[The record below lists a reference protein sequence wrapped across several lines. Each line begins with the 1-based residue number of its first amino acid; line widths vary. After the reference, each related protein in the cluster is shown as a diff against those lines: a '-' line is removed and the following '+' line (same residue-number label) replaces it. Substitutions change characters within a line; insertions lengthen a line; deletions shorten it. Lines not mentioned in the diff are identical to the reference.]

1 MSPTQPYALVTGA
14 SRGIGKAIAKE
25 LAARQYN
32 LLLVSADELTLRAAA
47 FGLKSEFPTLDIRY
61 LAQDL
66 SAPGAV
72 AAISEWSA
80 PFHSDLGVVVNNAG
94 YGLTGPFEALAIEE
108 QLNMID
114 VNFKVL
120 VALSHAFIP
129 VLKQSSAKK
138 AYLLNVASTTA
149 YQSVPYLSVYTA
161 TKAAV
166 LSFSRSIR
174 HELID
179 SKVSVSVVSPGS
191 TNTDFVQRARMSEE
205 VKKLAEKV
213 NMTPE
218 EVAKIA
224 VDGLFK
230 GKAEIVPGLLNV
242 LNAFLP
248 RLVPKNLVEKI
259 AGNIYKPKV

>member
-1 MSPTQPYALVTGA
+1 MSSTQPYALVTGA

-32 LLLVSADELTLRAAA
+32 LLLVSVDEPTLRAAA
-47 FGLKSEFPTLDIRY
+47 FGLKQEFPTLDIRY
-61 LAQDL
+61 FAQDL
-66 SAPGAV
+66 SAHGAV
-72 AAISEWSA
+72 GAIKEWSA
-80 PFHSDLGVVVNNAG
+80 PFRSSLNVVVNNAG
-94 YGLTGPFEALAIEE
+94 FGLTGRFEELSVEE

-114 VNFKVL
+114 VNFKAL

-129 VLKQSSAKK
+129 ILTQSSAKK

-174 HELID
+174 HELSG

-191 TNTDFVQRARMSEE
+191 TDTNFVQRARMGEE

-224 VDGLFK
+224 VAGLFQ
-230 GKAEIVPGLLNV
+230 GKAEIVPGFLNV

-248 RLVPKNLVEKI
+248 RLVPKILVEKI
-259 AGNIYKPKV
+259 AGNIYKPKG